1 MERLCTAL
9 AKATASATLK
19 VSKHSIGKYS
29 EGLDL
34 PQVRA
39 DLDTA
44 LVKPSVGM
52 PAFLRSFE
60 LLDAK
65 GYFLC
70 PTCDRCTRCA
80 WQKGGSSCH
89 PHALPS

>member
-9 AKATASATLK
+9 TKATASATLK

-52 PAFLRSFE
+52 PAFFHSFK